1 MSEIKFNGIANNAA
15 LFFQKE
21 QLMDTVLWKKFVDL
35 YRSQPDG
42 KIFGWSGEYFG
53 KMLRGACLVYEYT
66 KDERLYAVL
75 CDAVEDMLTVA
86 ESDGRVSSYTR
97 DKEFTGWDLWCRKYV
112 ILSMEYFLDIC
123 KDEDFKKRIIS
134 FITGCTDYIIE
145 HVGNKEGQIRITQA
159 ARHWRGINSSSIL
172 EPIVK
177 LYKLTKNQK
186 HLDFATYIVSE
197 GGCFNCNI
205 VEKAYENK
213 LYPYQYGVSKAYEMM
228 SFFEGLL
235 EYYLVTGDEKYKT
248 AVLNFA
254 NAIIDTEI
262 SVIGSSGITHEL
274 FDHTKARQTVRQPD
288 VAQETCVTVTW
299 MKLCSRLLEVTG
311 DSKFAD
317 QMEKSFYNAYMGTLN
332 TSLHCEPFA
341 SQYFLDYFKLTIED
355 VKATF
360 LPVDS
365 YSPLIPGKRNM
376 NVGGWQLL
384 PDNSYYG
391 CCACISSA
399 GVGVFLKS
407 AIVKKDDEIIINFF
421 ENSVSSFEIG
431 GANVQLEIK
440 TEYPVCGKVAIK
452 VKSDKPAKFVIKVRV
467 PEWSG
472 DKGYKV
478 FDQVWSDDEI
488 TVDYKMEIKATYPEK
503 WVEDVI
509 YTDMQHVDGSNTA
522 VAKTVY
528 HKDEDDN
535 YVSLSRGPLTL
546 AVDSRMGKPASSEFD
561 FDINGTVCDDKE
573 IVEGVPCLLKIKF
586 TEKDGKDFYLVDYS
600 STGKD
605 WKTEI
610 SAWLKTP
617 AK

>member
-1 MSEIKFNGIANNAA
+1 MSEIKFNGIANDAA

-21 QLMDTVLWKKFVDL
+21 QLMDTKLWKKFVDL
-35 YRSQPDG
+35 FRVQPDS

-66 KDERLYAVL
+66 KDEALYAVL

-97 DKEFTGWDLWCRKYV
+97 DNELTGWDLWCRKYV
-112 ILSMEYFLDIC
+112 ILSMEYFIDIC
-123 KDEDFKKRIIS
+123 KDEEIKKRIIS
-134 FITGCTDYIIE
+134 FISGCADYIID
-145 HVGNKEGQIRITQA
+145 HIGNGEGQIGINRA
-159 ARHWRGINSSSIL
+159 SKSWRGLNSSSIL

-177 LYKLTKNQK
+177 LYKLTNNQK
-186 HLDFATYIVSE
+186 HLDFATYIVNE
-197 GGCFNCNI
+197 GGCHEINL
-205 VEKAYENK
+205 VELAYENK
-213 LYPYQYGVSKAYEMM
+213 VLPYQYGVSKAYEMM
-228 SFFEGLL
+228 SFFEGVL
-235 EYYLVTGDEKYKT
+235 EYYFVTGNEKYKT
-248 AVLNFA
+248 AVINFA
-254 NAIIDTEI
+254 NAVMESEI

-299 MKLCSRLLEVTG
+299 MKLCSRLLEITG
-311 DSKFAD
+311 DSRFAD
-317 QMEKSFYNAYMGTLN
+317 QMEKSFYNAYLGTLN
-332 TSLHCEPFA
+332 TSLHCEVFA
-341 SQYFLDYFKLTIED
+341 PEYFLKLFNCAIED
-355 VKATF
+355 VKATL

-365 YSPLIPGKRNM
+365 YSPLISGKRNRSI
-376 NVGGWQLL
+376 GGWQLL
-384 PDNSYYG
+384 PDKSYYG

-421 ENSVSSFEIG
+421 ENGSASFEIG

-440 TEYPVCGKVAIK
+440 TDYPVCGKVAIT
-452 VKSDKPAKFVIKVRV
+452 VKSDKPAKFGIKVRV

-472 DKGYKV
+472 DNGYKV
-478 FDQVWSDDEI
+478 FDKVWSDDEI
-488 TVDYKMEIKATYPEK
+488 TVDYKMEIKATYPET

-509 YTDMQHVDGSNTA
+509 HTYMKVVDGTYTSSPQ
-522 VAKTVY
+522 TVY
-528 HKDEDDN
+528 HNDDDDN

-546 AVDSRMGKPASSEFD
+546 AVDSRMGKPADSEFD

-573 IVEGVPCLLKIKF
+573 IVAGVPCLLKIKF
-586 TEKDGKDFYLVDYS
+586 TDKDGKDFYLIDYS
-600 STGKD
+600 SAGKD

-610 SAWLKTP
+610 AAWLKTP